1 LRGRQ
6 TKPRDQQ
13 IPIMPKSSNHTTA
26 QTTFQD
32 ISARRAQGWAQEA
45 RVQHLF
51 PGQLEFFWARQD
63 AEDGVQRV
71 CLDNVC
77 ILHILPAFEAY
88 IRSRLAKLDRASWRR
103 HQRLQYEDA
112 LRHPPPG
119 GWDIEDD
126 SMSGWGRAWKEG
138 EPWGSSVAAWPT
150 FLPRCSYTVD
160 DDEISL

>member
-1 LRGRQ
+1 
-6 TKPRDQQ
+6 
-13 IPIMPKSSNHTTA
+13 MPKSSNHTTA

-63 AEDGVQRV
+63 AED
-71 CLDNVC
+71 
-77 ILHILPAFEAY
+77 AFEAY